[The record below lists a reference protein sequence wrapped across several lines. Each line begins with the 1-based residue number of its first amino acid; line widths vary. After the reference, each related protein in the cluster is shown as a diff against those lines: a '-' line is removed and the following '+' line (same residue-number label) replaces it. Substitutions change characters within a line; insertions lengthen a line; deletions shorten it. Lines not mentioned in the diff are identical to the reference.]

1 MIAKVNSFT
10 IWGIEGYP
18 VEIEVDISKGLPSIS
33 IVGLPDQAVK
43 ESKDRLKPAIKNS
56 GYEFPNGK
64 IVVNLAPADL
74 KKEGPF
80 FDLPIAIGI
89 LTANGII
96 SQSKVEQ
103 FFFVGEL
110 ALNGEI
116 RKVNGILPM
125 ALKLK
130 EIGRKNFIIPIENSY
145 EGQIIKEIDVYPVRN
160 LNECVEFLIGKRN
173 IKVEKIDIDEIFKK
187 NRNKYDVDF
196 SEVKG
201 QKYVKRAIE
210 VAVSGYHNILMIGS
224 PGSGKT
230 MISRRIP
237 TILPS
242 LTLEEALEITKIHS
256 VNGLLKSPIFFE
268 RPFRSPHHTISDIA
282 LIGGGVI
289 PKPGEVSLAHNGVL
303 FLDEL
308 SEFHKD
314 VLESLRQPLEDGK
327 VNISR
332 AKGRLEFPSRF
343 LLVAATNPCPCGWY
357 GDNQREC
364 HCTLSQILKYRKKL
378 SGPLLDRIDIHIEV
392 TSLPGNI
399 LFEEREEESSE
410 EIRKRVERA
419 REIQRERFKN
429 DRIYFNAHMNT
440 SQIKKYCIMSQ
451 QAKDL
456 LKNGIENLKISARAY
471 DKIRKVARTIADLDN
486 SEKIEAHHISE
497 AIQYRCLDRES
508 L

>member
-1 MIAKVNSFT
+1 MISKVSSLT

-18 VEIEVDISKGLPSIS
+18 VEIEVDISKGLPGIS

-43 ESKDRLKPAIKNS
+43 ESKDRIKPAIKNS
-56 GYEFPNGK
+56 GYDFPSGK
-64 IVVNLAPADL
+64 ITVNLAPADL
-74 KKEGPF
+74 KKEGPY

-89 LTANGII
+89 MVADGKL
-96 SQSKVEQ
+96 SQSKISE
-103 FFFVGEL
+103 FYFVGEL

-125 ALKLK
+125 VLKLK
-130 EIGRKNFIIPIENSY
+130 EMGVKKFVIPYDNSDEGSIIEDV
-145 EGQIIKEIDVYPVRN
+145 EVYPVRN
-160 LNECVEFLIGKRN
+160 LNECVEFLNGKIR
-173 IKVEKIDIDEIFKK
+173 IEPAKSDIEKIFE

-196 SEVKG
+196 KEVKG
-201 QKYVKRAIE
+201 QRYVKRAVE
-210 VAVSGYHNILMIGS
+210 VAVSGGHNILMIGS

-230 MISRRIP
+230 MIARRIP

-242 LTLEEALEITKIHS
+242 LTIEEALEITKIHS
-256 VNGLLKSPIFFE
+256 VSGILKGPIVFE

-282 LIGGGVI
+282 LIGGGAI

-308 SEFHKD
+308 AEFHRD
-314 VLESLRQPLEDGK
+314 VLEVLRQPLEDGK

-357 GDNQREC
+357 GDSLREC

-378 SGPLLDRIDIHIEV
+378 SGPLLDRIDIHIEI
-392 TSLPGNI
+392 TSLPPNV
-399 LFEEREEESSE
+399 LFEEKEEENSE
-410 EIRKRVERA
+410 KIRERVERA
-419 REIQRERFKN
+419 REIQKERFKKEG
-429 DRIYFNAHMNT
+429 IYFNAHMN
-440 SQIKKYCIMSQ
+440 SVQIKKYCILTEE
-451 QAKDL
+451 AKNL
-456 LKNGIENLKISARAY
+456 LKNAIENLKISARAY

-486 SEKIEAHHISE
+486 SEKILPHHISE
-497 AIQYRCLDRES
+497 AIQYRCLDREF
-508 L
+508 

>member
-18 VEIEVDISKGLPSIS
+18 VDIQVDISKGLPGIS

-56 GYEFPNGK
+56 GYEFPQGK
-64 IVVNLAPADL
+64 IVVNLSPADL
-74 KKEGPF
+74 RKEGPY

-89 LTANGII
+89 LTASNII
-96 SQSKVEQ
+96 PQSRVDE

-110 ALNGEI
+110 SLNGEV

-125 ALKLK
+125 VLKLK
-130 EIGRKNFIIPIENSY
+130 EMGKRKFIVPYENSL
-145 EGQIIKEIDVYPVRN
+145 EAGIIKDVDTYPVKD
-160 LNECVEFLIGKRN
+160 LNECIEFLNGKRE
-173 IKVEKIDIDEIFKK
+173 IKSVKVEIEEVFK
-187 NRNKYDVDF
+187 NRNNYDVDF

-201 QKYVKRAIE
+201 QRYVKRAIE
-210 VAVSGYHNILMIGS
+210 VAVSGGHNILMIGS
-224 PGSGKT
+224 PGAGKT
-230 MISRRIP
+230 MIARRIP

-242 LTLEEALEITKIHS
+242 LTIEEALEITKIHS
-256 VNGLLKSPIFFE
+256 VSGILKGAIVTE

-282 LIGGGVI
+282 LIGGGAV

-308 SEFHKD
+308 AEFHRD
-314 VLESLRQPLEDGK
+314 VLEALRQPLEDGK

-357 GDNQREC
+357 GDSQREC

-392 TSLPGNI
+392 TSLPGNV
-399 LFEEREEESSE
+399 LFEEKVEEPSEKIRE
-410 EIRKRVERA
+410 RVERA
-419 REIQRERFKN
+419 REIQKERFKN
-429 DRIYFNAHMNT
+429 EGIYFNAHMNS
-440 SQIKKYCIMSQ
+440 SQIKKYCILSDE
-451 QAKDL
+451 AKNL
-456 LKNGIENLKISARAY
+456 LKNAIESLKISARAY

-486 SEKIEAHHISE
+486 SEKILPHHISE
-497 AIQYRCLDRES
+497 AIQYRCLDREFI
-508 L
+508 

>member
-1 MIAKVNSFT
+1 MIANVSSFT
-10 IWGIEGYP
+10 IWGIEGYQ
-18 VEIEVDISKGLPSIS
+18 VEIEVDISKGLPGIS

-43 ESKDRLKPAIKNS
+43 ESKDRIKPAIKNS

-64 IVVNLAPADL
+64 IVINLAPADL

-89 LTANGII
+89 LTASGII
-96 SQSKVEQ
+96 PKSKVSE

-110 ALNGEI
+110 SLNGEI
-116 RKVNGILPM
+116 RKVNGVLPM
-125 ALKLK
+125 VLKLK
-130 EIGRKNFIIPIENSY
+130 EMNKRKFVIPYENSY
-145 EGQIIKEIDVYPVRN
+145 EAGIIKEVDCYPVKN
-160 LNECVEFLIGKRN
+160 LSECVEFLIGKKN
-173 IKVEKIDIDEIFKK
+173 IEPFKIDIEEIFKK
-187 NRNKYDVDF
+187 RNKYDVDF

-201 QKYVKRAIE
+201 QRYVKRAIE
-210 VAVSGYHNILMIGS
+210 VAVSGGHNILMIGS

-230 MISRRIP
+230 MIARRIP

-242 LTLEEALEITKIHS
+242 LTIDEALEITKVHS
-256 VNGLLKSPIFFE
+256 VSGLLKDCLVFE

-308 SEFHKD
+308 AEFHRD

-332 AKGRLEFPSRF
+332 AKGRIEFPSRF

-357 GDNQREC
+357 GDSQREC

-392 TSLPGNI
+392 RSLPGNI
-399 LFEEREEESSE
+399 LFEEKEEESSE
-410 EIRKRVERA
+410 KIRERVEMA
-419 REIQRERFKN
+419 REIQKERFKN
-429 DRIYFNAHMNT
+429 EGIYFNAHMNS
-440 SQIKKYCIMSQ
+440 SQIKKYCIMTEES
-451 QAKDL
+451 KNL
-456 LKNGIENLKISARAY
+456 LKNAITSLKISARAY
-471 DKIRKVARTIADLDN
+471 DKIRKVARTIADMDN
-486 SEKIEAHHISE
+486 SEKIEPQHISE
-497 AIQYRCLDRES
+497 AIQYRCLDREFI
-508 L
+508 